1 MIVRSSAAPAWGEV
15 DAADSARCVAGPVV
29 VTTGSEPDRVKS
41 PPLLKSKAADESA
54 SVDHVSDDL
63 ADDDAVTST
72 VADAPFPSSAPDPLR
87 DTTCPEKSA
96 FQPLVV
102 VEAAVMVQF
111 DGRVTWAEPNV
122 CVLLPSLVIVTVY
135 VALTFWI
142 PNCGPTVAVYRSG
155 PLPEPADGTK
165 TINRAA
171 SAVATLKTEVQRAR
185 ELISPSP

>member
-15 DAADSARCVAGPVV
+15 EAADSARCVAGPVV
-29 VTTGSEPDRVKS
+29 VTTGSKPDRVKS
-41 PPLLKSKAADESA
+41 PALLKSKAADESA

-72 VADAPFPSSAPDPLR
+72 VADSPFPSSAPDPLR
-87 DTTCPEKSA
+87 DTTCPEKPA
-96 FQPLVV
+96 VQPLVV

-122 CVLLPSLVIVTVY
+122 CVLLPSFVIVTVY
-135 VALTFWI
+135 VPLAFWT

-155 PLPEPADGTK
+155 PLPEPADGTN
-165 TINRAA
+165 TTSSAA
-171 SAVATLKTEVQRAR
+171 SAATTVRTDVQRPR
-185 ELISPSP
+185 